1 MTFLHPW
8 AVWVGVAAAAVPVVV
23 HFLTRPKPR
32 RLALSTIRF
41 VREAV
46 HQRRARHRLRN
57 FIILALRTLAIL
69 LLAAAVARPLT
80 AKRPLVNPDD
90 PGASARVVILDVSQ
104 SMGAGS
110 RGVHLFERARPAAA
124 AYLGD
129 NPDVRGGL
137 VLAGASARPAFDRLS
152 TNTAALREDLSRAA
166 VRPERLNAQAAV
178 NKAAELLAVP
188 VEQGRRRELVVV
200 SDFQRSN
207 WASVDLSVLP
217 ADTVIQLESVAPA
230 EPLANLAVLRV
241 GTPGR
246 VEQGR
251 DVRIEVEVGNFSPA
265 ARQVQVE
272 VTIGDS
278 VSRAEGVCPPGI
290 RTTLAVEVPPRGTGW
305 QVGTARILN
314 AQDALA
320 ADDARPF
327 VLDVRPPP
335 TYALL
340 TRQRPEDKPSSSY
353 YLERALS
360 PLAPRPGRP
369 DARVT
374 RLDPTQPDDGALA
387 AADVIVL
394 DHPGRLAGD
403 VVRRLVALLKRGRG
417 MLYVAAEPT
426 DAMNLT
432 LLAEAAG
439 PDLRMPV
446 EFVPPAAGQRRRD
459 LFLANV
465 RHDQPPFATFG
476 ESAAWAD
483 GLRFGGGLASR
494 RRDEGLADD
503 ILAGYSDRSAC
514 LVVSNCG
521 DGTLAVLNADLMA
534 SNLAASPA
542 FVPLVG
548 ELSGRLLGQRRAAD
562 AVPCGEPAAV
572 YLPAA
577 AGPIAGLAVSGPGGA
592 AGQLREE
599 SGGVL
604 WSHPGTATPGVYRV
618 TRGGDVVF
626 AVASAVAAE
635 ESDLRPLDPSVLPE
649 RLGMGRAVSFHSA
662 AAGDE
667 ERDTLWAALAVAC
680 VVCLLVEL
688 LAMKAFRT

>member
-32 RLALSTIRF
+32 RLPLSTIRF

-69 LLAAAVARPLT
+69 LLAAAIARPLT

-90 PGASARVVILDVSQ
+90 PGAAARVVILDVSQ
-104 SMGAGS
+104 SMAAGS
-110 RGVHLFERARPAAA
+110 RGVQLFERARPAAA

-129 NPDVRGGL
+129 SPDVRAGL
-137 VLAGASARPAFDRLS
+137 VFAGAAARPAFDRLS

-188 VEQGRRRELVVV
+188 VEPGRRREVVVV

-272 VTIGDS
+272 VTVGDS
-278 VSRAEGVCPPGI
+278 ASRAEGLCPPGI

-305 QVGTARILN
+305 QVGTARILD

-335 TYALL
+335 GYALL
-340 TRQRPEDKPSSSY
+340 TRQRPEEKPSSSY

-360 PLAPRPGRP
+360 PLTPRPGQP

-374 RLDPTQPDDGALA
+374 RLDPGQPDDAAIA

-394 DHPGRLAGD
+394 DHPGRLGGD
-403 VVRRLVALLKRGRG
+403 VVRRLVGLLKRGRG
-417 MLYVAAEPT
+417 MLYVAAEPP
-426 DAMNLT
+426 DASNLA

-439 PDLRMPV
+439 SDLRMPV

-459 LFLANV
+459 LFLADI

-476 ESAAWAD
+476 ESPAWAE
-483 GLRFGGGLASR
+483 GLRFGGGLSSR

-521 DGTLAVLNADLMA
+521 GGTLAVLNADLMT

-542 FVPLVG
+542 FVPLIG
-548 ELSGRLLGQRRAAD
+548 ELSARLLGQRRAGD

-572 YLPAA
+572 YLPAT
-577 AGPIAGLAVSGPGGA
+577 AGPIAGLAVSGPDGA

-626 AVASAVAAE
+626 AVASAIAPE
-635 ESDLRPLDPSVLPE
+635 ESDLRPLDPSVLPD
-649 RLGMGRAVSFHSA
+649 RLGTGRAVSFHSA

-667 ERDTLWAALAVAC
+667 ERDTLWAALAVGC
-680 VVCLLVEL
+680 VVCLLAEL
-688 LAMKAFRT
+688 LALKAFRT

>member
-1 MTFLHPW
+1 MAFLHPW

-23 HFLTRPKPR
+23 HFLTKPRPR
-32 RLALSTIRF
+32 RLPLSTIRF

-46 HQRRARHRLRN
+46 RQRRARHRLRN
-57 FIILALRTLAIL
+57 FVILALRTLAIL
-69 LLAAAVARPLT
+69 LLAAAIARPLT
-80 AKRPLVNPDD
+80 SKRPLVNPDD

-104 SMGAGS
+104 SMAAGS
-110 RGVHLFERARPAAA
+110 RGVQLFERARPAAA

-129 NPDVRGGL
+129 NPDVRAGL
-137 VLAGASARPAFDRLS
+137 ILAGATARPAFDRLS
-152 TNTAALREDLSRAA
+152 ANTAALREDLSRAA

-178 NKAAELLAVP
+178 NKAAELLAVA
-188 VEQGRRRELVVV
+188 VEPGRRRELVVV

-217 ADTVIQLESVAPA
+217 QDTVIQLESVAPA
-230 EPLANLAVLRV
+230 EPLANLAVMRV

-251 DVRIEVEVGNFSPA
+251 DVRVEVEVGNFSPA
-265 ARQVQVE
+265 ARPVQVE
-272 VTIGDS
+272 VTVGDS
-278 VSRAEGVCPPGI
+278 VSRAEGLCPPGI

-305 QVGTARILN
+305 QIGTARILD

-335 TYALL
+335 TFALL
-340 TRQRPEDKPSSSY
+340 TRQRPEDKPSASY

-360 PLAPRPGRP
+360 PLAPRDGRP

-374 RLDPTQPDDGALA
+374 RLDPTQPDDTALA

-394 DHPGRLAGD
+394 DHPGRLSGE

-426 DAMNLT
+426 DATNLG

-439 PDLRMPV
+439 SDLRMPV

-465 RHDQPPFATFG
+465 RHDQPPFAAFG
-476 ESAAWAD
+476 ESTAWSE
-483 GLRFGGGLASR
+483 GLRFGGGLATR

-503 ILAGYSDRSAC
+503 ILAAFGDRSAC
-514 LVVSNCG
+514 LVVTNCG

-534 SNLAASPA
+534 SNLPASQA

-548 ELSGRLLGQRRAAD
+548 ELTGRLLGQRRAAD

-572 YLPAA
+572 YLPAT
-577 AGPIAGLAVSGPGGA
+577 AGPIAGLALTGPDGSP
-592 AGQLREE
+592 GQLREE

-604 WSHPGTATPGVYRV
+604 WSHSGTATPGVYRV

-649 RLGMGRAVSFHSA
+649 RLGTGRAVSFHSA

-667 ERDTLWAALAVAC
+667 ERDTLWAVLAVGC
-680 VVCLLVEL
+680 VLCVLAELVAL
-688 LAMKAFRT
+688 KAFRT

>member
-69 LLAAAVARPLT
+69 LLAAAIARPLT

-90 PGASARVVILDVSQ
+90 PGASARVVILDISQ
-104 SMGAGS
+104 SMAAGS
-110 RGVHLFERARPAAA
+110 RGVQLFERARPAAA

-137 VLAGASARPAFDRLS
+137 ILAGASARPSFDRLS

-188 VEQGRRRELVVV
+188 VEPGRRRELVVV

-207 WASVDLSVLP
+207 WASVDLSALP

-230 EPLANLAVLRV
+230 EALANLAVLRV

-251 DVRIEVEVGNFSPA
+251 DVRIEVDVGNFSPA

-278 VSRAEGVCPPGI
+278 VSRAEGLCPPGI

-314 AQDALA
+314 AQDALP

-335 TYALL
+335 SYALL
-340 TRQRPEDKPSSSY
+340 TRQRPEEKPSSSY

-360 PLAPRPGRP
+360 PLAPRPGQP
-369 DARVT
+369 DTRVT
-374 RLDPTQPDDGALA
+374 RLDPGQPDDAALA

-394 DHPGRLAGD
+394 DHPGRLGGD

-417 MLYVAAEPT
+417 MLYVAAEPP
-426 DAMNLT
+426 DASNLT
-432 LLAEAAG
+432 LLADAAG

-465 RHDQPPFATFG
+465 RHDQPPFATLG
-476 ESAAWAD
+476 ESTAWAE

-494 RRDEGLADD
+494 RRDDGLADD

-514 LVVSNCG
+514 LVVTNCG
-521 DGTLAVLNADLMA
+521 DGTFAVLNADLMA
-534 SNLAASPA
+534 SNLAVSPA

-548 ELSGRLLGQRRAAD
+548 ELSARLLGQRRAGD
-562 AVPCGEPAAV
+562 AVPCGESAAV
-572 YLPAA
+572 YLPAT
-577 AGPIAGLAVSGPGGA
+577 AGPIAGLAVSGPDGA

-618 TRGGDVVF
+618 TRGSDVVF
-626 AVASAVAAE
+626 AVASAIAPE

-649 RLGMGRAVSFHSA
+649 RLGTGRAVSFHSA
-662 AAGDE
+662 AGGDE
-667 ERDTLWAALAVAC
+667 ERDTLWAALAVGC
-680 VVCLLVEL
+680 VVCLLAEL
-688 LAMKAFRT
+688 LALKAFQT